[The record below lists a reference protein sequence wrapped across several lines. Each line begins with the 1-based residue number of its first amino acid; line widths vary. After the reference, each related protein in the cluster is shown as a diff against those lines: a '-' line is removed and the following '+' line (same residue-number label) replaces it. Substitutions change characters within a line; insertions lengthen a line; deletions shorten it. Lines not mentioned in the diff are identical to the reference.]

1 MIDRN
6 FLHDSAAHRDAVDMR
21 ALDADS
27 IHQADSV
34 VGEELGRIGPVRTI
48 STSSAA
54 IVEAENLEVLR
65 KMFDLTHPG
74 PRVTGK
80 PPNMDERRALTVN
93 LVIHIDVVDAN
104 LGACSP
110 PSAGLRF
117 ETIGRLGRA

>member
-1 MIDRN
+1 MPWICARSMPTASIRPTVS
-6 FLHDSAAHRDAVDMR
+6 SAKSLV
-21 ALDADS
+21 
-27 IHQADSV
+27 
-34 VGEELGRIGPVRTI
+34 EPVRTI

-117 ETIGRLGRA
+117 ETIG